1 MFLFYV
7 YIFFWRRARTHV
19 HAHAR
24 THAFGSK
31 KIGYLYSLAPA
42 AQKSAIKL
50 GLSDVYLHETKE
62 SSKKSVALSER
73 DINLVRIIINTLF
86 QNQFD
91 KC

>member
-1 MFLFYV
+1 MDKYCVSILRVYFLLAS
-7 YIFFWRRARTHV
+7 R
-19 HAHAR
+19 AHAR

-73 DINLVRIIINTLF
+73 DINLVRIIINALF